1 MRQDRRSTT
10 SEERWNRL
18 QIEFR
23 RAVSAE
29 YPNPGRKGCPG
40 PEALRDLAERVVLR
54 EDLRGNPRWRH
65 AIQCGP
71 CYEED
76 IALRGIC
83 IVRSAGLDVTAPSP
97 ATIKR
102 SA

>member
-1 MRQDRRSTT
+1 MRASRM

-18 QIEFR
+18 QRVYR

-29 YPNPGRKGCPG
+29 YPNPGRKDCPG

-54 EDLRGNPRWRH
+54 EDLREDPRWKH

-71 CYEED
+71 CYEEYV
-76 IALRGIC
+76 ALRDTC
-83 IVRSAGLDVTAPSP
+83 LVRSAGLDVTTPSLP
-97 ATIKR
+97 RIKR

>member
-1 MRQDRRSTT
+1 MRASRM

-18 QIEFR
+18 QREYR

-29 YPNPGRKGCPG
+29 YPNPGRKDCPG

-54 EDLRGNPRWRH
+54 EDLREDPRWKH

-71 CYEED
+71 CYEEYV
-76 IALRGIC
+76 ALRDTC
-83 IVRSAGLDVTAPSP
+83 LVRSAGLDVTTPSLP
-97 ATIKR
+97 RIKR